1 MKIAVIGHVRFPIAR
16 PFMGGMEAHCWHLC
30 RGLRA
35 RGHNVTLFAAGDS
48 DWGGKVEPVVDIHY
62 DREFPW
68 HKWRGTPELTGHLD
82 KAFERMLPRIAKG
95 GFDVVHNNSLHRFP
109 PRFAARYRIPM
120 VTSLHVPPFEVLKRA
135 VADGGAPWSLF
146 TTCSQ
151 RQLAAWFEEGDVP
164 FARVVPNGIDLA
176 DWPFRSRG
184 DGTAVWMG
192 RITPTKGPHLAAQS
206 SQLAGIPLK
215 LYGTIEDQTYFDKEI
230 VPLLGANVQYGG
242 LLQDADLSNAI
253 ARASVLLFTPLW
265 DEPFGLAAIEGMA
278 CGLPIAA
285 VENGAIREVA
295 GDMARYA
302 GANAGELANA
312 LKEAIGIPR
321 TAARERVE
329 RLFTLDQM
337 LAEYVGLY
345 ARAVDAVGEG
355 FDVPDFEAFQLP
367 PAPSLMPALDIA
379 ASHQAG

>member
-35 RGHNVTLFAAGDS
+35 RGHDVTLFAAGDS

-68 HKWRGTPELTGHLD
+68 HNWRGTPELTGHLD

-192 RITPTKGPHLAAQS
+192 RITPTKGPHLAAQAAR
-206 SQLAGIPLK
+206 LAGIPLT
-215 LYGTIEDQTYFDKEI
+215 LYGTIEDQTYFDTEI
-230 VPLLGANVQYGG
+230 APLLEANVQYGG
-242 LLQDADLSNAI
+242 LLQGADLTNAI

-265 DEPFGLAAIEGMA
+265 DEPFGLAVIEAMA

-295 GDMARYA
+295 GGVARYA
-302 GANAGELANA
+302 SADAVELAEA
-312 LKEAIGIPR
+312 LGKAIDNSR
-321 TAARERVE
+321 KAARERVE
-329 RLFTLDQM
+329 QLFTLERM
-337 LAEYVGLY
+337 LGAYERLYDRAVESVGL
-345 ARAVDAVGEG
+345 G
-355 FDVPDFEAFQLP
+355 FDLPSFEAFELP
-367 PAPSLMPALDIA
+367 LTEYAFP
-379 ASHQAG
+379 

>member
-35 RGHNVTLFAAGDS
+35 RGHDVTLFAAGDS

-68 HKWRGTPELTGHLD
+68 HKWHGTPELTGHLD
-82 KAFERMLPRIAKG
+82 AAFERMLPRLAEG
-95 GFDVVHNNSLHRFP
+95 DFDVVHNNSLHRFP
-109 PRFAARYRIPM
+109 PRFAARHRIPM

-164 FARVVPNGIDLA
+164 FTRVVPNGIDLA

-215 LYGTIEDQTYFDKEI
+215 LYGTIENQTYFDKEI

-242 LLQDADLSNAI
+242 LLQGADLTNAI

-265 DEPFGLAAIEGMA
+265 DEPFGLAAIEAMA

-295 GDMARYA
+295 GDVARYA
-302 GANAGELANA
+302 GVNAGELAEA

-321 TAARERVE
+321 RSARERVE
-329 RLFTLDQM
+329 RLFTLERM
-337 LAEYVGLY
+337 LVAYEGLY
-345 ARAVDAVGEG
+345 GRAVESVGHG
-355 FDVPDFEAFQLP
+355 FKLPSFEAFELP
-367 PAPSLMPALDIA
+367 LTEYALP
-379 ASHQAG
+379 QGL

>member
-35 RGHNVTLFAAGDS
+35 RGHDVTLFAAGDS
-48 DWGGKVEPVVDIHY
+48 DWGGKVEPVVDVHY

-68 HKWRGTPELTGHLD
+68 HKWHGTPELTGHLD
-82 KAFERMLPRIAKG
+82 AAFERILPRLAEG

-109 PRFAARYRIPM
+109 PRFAARHRIPM
-120 VTSLHVPPFEVLKRA
+120 VTSLHVPPFDVLKRA

-151 RQLAAWFEEGDVP
+151 RQLGAWFDGADAP
-164 FARVVPNGIDLA
+164 FACVVPNGIDLA
-176 DWPFRSRG
+176 DWPFRPEG

-192 RITPTKGPHLAAQS
+192 RITPTKGTHLAAQAAKI
-206 SQLAGIPLK
+206 AGISLRI
-215 LYGTIEDQTYFDKEI
+215 YGTIEDQGYFDTEI
-230 VPLLGANVQYGG
+230 SPLLGERVQYGG
-242 LLQDADLSNAI
+242 HLQGTDLTEAI

-265 DEPFGLAAIEGMA
+265 DEPFGLAAIEAMA

-295 GDMARYA
+295 GDVARYA
-302 GANAGELANA
+302 GADSGELAVA
-312 LKEAIGIPR
+312 LRAAIGISR
-321 TAARERVE
+321 SVARKRVE
-329 RLFTLDQM
+329 RLFTLEGM
-337 LAEYVGLY
+337 LVAYEALYGRAAGSVGH
-345 ARAVDAVGEG
+345 G
-355 FDVPDFEAFQLP
+355 FEVPLFEAYKLP
-367 PAPSLMPALDIA
+367 SVGHTL
-379 ASHQAG
+379 S

>member
-16 PFMGGMEAHCWHLC
+16 PFMGGMETHCWHLC

-35 RGHNVTLFAAGDS
+35 RGHDVTLFAAGDS
-48 DWGGKVEPVVDIHY
+48 DWGGKVEPVVDVHY

-68 HKWRGTPELTGHLD
+68 HKWHGTPELTGHLD
-82 KAFERMLPRIAKG
+82 AAFERLLPRLAEG

-109 PRFAARYRIPM
+109 PRFAARHRIPM

-151 RQLAAWFEEGDVP
+151 RQLGVWFDDGNAP
-164 FARVVPNGIDLA
+164 FASVVPNGIYLA
-176 DWPFRSRG
+176 DWPFRPQG

-192 RITPTKGPHLAAQS
+192 RITPTKGPHLAAQATR
-206 SQLAGIPLK
+206 LAGIPLT

-230 VPLLGANVQYGG
+230 SPLLGEGARYGG
-242 LLQDADLSNAI
+242 HLQGKKLTEAI

-265 DEPFGLAAIEGMA
+265 EEPFGLAAIEAMA

-295 GDMARYA
+295 GDVARYA
-302 GANAGELANA
+302 GSDAVDLAEA
-312 LKEAIGIPR
+312 LKEAIDIPR
-321 TAARERVE
+321 TSARLRVE
-329 RLFTLDQM
+329 RLFTLEQM
-337 LAEYVGLY
+337 LGQYEGLY
-345 ARAVDAVGEG
+345 ARAIEAVAEG
-355 FDVPDFEAFQLP
+355 FDVPAFEVFQLP
-367 PAPSLMPALDIA
+367 QFGHAVS
-379 ASHQAG
+379 

>member
-30 RGLRA
+30 RGLRE
-35 RGHNVTLFAAGDS
+35 RGHDVTLFAAGDS
-48 DWGGKVEPVVDIHY
+48 DWGGKVEPVVDVHY

-68 HKWRGTPELTGHLD
+68 HKWHGTPELTGHLD
-82 KAFERMLPRIAKG
+82 AAFERILPRLAEG

-109 PRFAARYRIPM
+109 PRFAARHRIPM
-120 VTSLHVPPFEVLKRA
+120 VTSLHVPPFDVLKRA
-135 VADGGAPWSLF
+135 VADGGTPWSLF

-151 RQLAAWFEEGDVP
+151 RQLAAWFDDSTAP

-176 DWPFRSRG
+176 DWPFRPQG

-192 RITPTKGPHLAAQS
+192 RITPTKGPHLAAKAAK
-206 SQLAGIPLK
+206 LAGIPLT

-230 VPLLGANVQYGG
+230 SPLLGEGARYGG
-242 LLQDADLSNAI
+242 HLQGKDLAEAI

-265 DEPFGLAAIEGMA
+265 DEPFGLAAIEAMA

-285 VENGAIREVA
+285 VENGAIHEVA
-295 GDMARYA
+295 GDVARYA

-312 LKEAIGIPR
+312 LKEASHIPR
-321 TAARERVE
+321 SAARERVK
-329 RLFTLDQM
+329 RLFTLERM
-337 LAEYVGLY
+337 LGAYERSYDRAIEGVENGL
-345 ARAVDAVGEG
+345 E
-355 FDVPDFEAFQLP
+355 VPSSEVFELP
-367 PAPSLMPALDIA
+367 LIEHALL
-379 ASHQAG
+379 